1 MIKAIALFAA
11 VLVVIVLGVGGLLA
25 IPFATASDRKAIA
38 TSAVVAVVVQLFGF
52 AIARSVSTQNFLSGW
67 IIGVALRFVTLV
79 AYAFI
84 AVKMLGMPAPAAL
97 LSLVTFFFI
106 SSLVEPKLLTI

>member
-1 MIKAIALFAA
+1 MRAMVLFAA
-11 VLVVIVLGVGGLLA
+11 ALSVIVLVAGGLLA
-25 IPFATASDRKAIA
+25 IPFATAGDRKAIA
-38 TSAVVAVVVQLFGF
+38 TSAVVAVVVQMFGF

-67 IIGVALRFVTLV
+67 IIGVVLRFVTLV
-79 AYAFI
+79 AYAFV
-84 AVKMLGMPAPAAL
+84 AVKVLGMPAPAAL